1 MFLVGNIYPK
11 IQREKKKYQ
20 QTKKKKQY
28 LEIIYFQC
36 FKQ

>member
-20 QTKKKKQY
+20 QTKKKKTVFRNY
-28 LEIIYFQC
+28 LFSM
-36 FKQ
+36 F

>member
-20 QTKKKKQY
+20 QTKKKKNTVFRNY
-28 LEIIYFQC
+28 LFSM
-36 FKQ
+36 F